1 MRFRDA
7 RLFRERGIHFRRI
20 TLMLEKIFALKAHG
34 TNVRTEI
41 VAGCTTFLT
50 MSAILFVNPD
60 ILSQAGMDRDAVFV
74 ATCLASAIGSL
85 LMGLL
90 ANYPIGQAPGMGI
103 NAVFTFGLVK
113 GMGLPWET
121 ALGAVFL
128 SGLLFVLVSVLRIR
142 EWFVNAIPTGLKHA
156 ITAGVGL
163 FLALLALHAA
173 GIVVAS
179 PDTLVTLG
187 QVKSAPALLAMG
199 GFVLMAALDHR
210 GVPGAILIG
219 ILTVTALSVAL
230 GLSSFTGVFS
240 IPPTLAPTLFKA
252 DIDAALNPAVLGVV
266 LSFFLMS
273 LFETSGTLIAIAQRG
288 GFLDAQGR
296 LPRLE
301 RALLADST
309 TISMG
314 ALLGTSSTT
323 SYLESA
329 TGISAGGRTG
339 LTTVVIALLFLASL
353 IFAPLAMMAPAYAT
367 APALLYVA
375 ILMLRSLA
383 ELDWEDLTES
393 APAVCCVTIMAFTF
407 SIADGIAFGVISH
420 VLLKLLGGQADRI
433 GWPMWVVAGLFL
445 VRYGWL

>member
-1 MRFRDA
+1 
-7 RLFRERGIHFRRI
+7 
-20 TLMLEKIFALKAHG
+20 MLEKRFALRAHG
-34 TNVRTEI
+34 TTVRTEI
-41 VAGCTTFLT
+41 LAGCTTFLT
-50 MSAILFVNPD
+50 MSAILFVNPEV
-60 ILSQAGMDRDAVFV
+60 LGQAGMDRNAVFA
-74 ATCLASAIGSL
+74 ATCLASAVGSL

-128 SGLLFVLVSVLRIR
+128 SGLLFVLVSLLRVR
-142 EWFVNAIPTGLKHA
+142 EWFVNAMPSALKHA

-179 PDTLVTLG
+179 ADTLVMLG
-187 QVKSAPALLAMG
+187 NVKAPSALLAMG
-199 GFVLMAALDHR
+199 GFLLMVVLDQR
-210 GVPGAILIG
+210 GIPGAILIG
-219 ILTVTALSVAL
+219 ILTVTTISVML
-230 GLSSFTGVFS
+230 GLSAFNGVVVAL
-240 IPPTLAPTLFKA
+240 PPSLAPTLLKA
-252 DIDAALNPAVLGVV
+252 DISGALNPAVLGVV

-288 GFLDAQGR
+288 GFLDSQGR

-309 TISMG
+309 AISIG

-323 SYLESA
+323 SYLESTA
-329 TGISAGGRTG
+329 GISAGGRTG
-339 LTTVVIALLFLASL
+339 LTAVVIAALFLACL
-353 IFAPLAMMAPAYAT
+353 VLAPLAAMVPAYAT

-383 ELDWEDLTES
+383 ALDWDDLTET
-393 APAVCCVTIMAFTF
+393 APAVCCVTVMAFTF
-407 SIADGIAFGVISH
+407 SIADGIAFGVLCH
-420 VLLKLLGGQADRI
+420 VALKLLTGQSNRI
-433 GWPMWVVAGLFL
+433 GLPMAVVAGLFL
-445 VRYGWL
+445 ARYGWL

>member
-1 MRFRDA
+1 
-7 RLFRERGIHFRRI
+7 
-20 TLMLEKIFALKAHG
+20 MLEKRFALRAHG
-34 TNVRTEI
+34 TTVRTEI
-41 VAGCTTFLT
+41 LAGCTTFLT
-50 MSAILFVNPD
+50 MSAILFVNPEV
-60 ILSQAGMDRDAVFV
+60 LGQAGMDRNAGFA
-74 ATCLASAIGSL
+74 ATCLASAVGSL

-128 SGLLFVLVSVLRIR
+128 SGLLFVLVSLLRVR
-142 EWFVNAIPTGLKHA
+142 EWFVNAMPSALKHA

-179 PDTLVTLG
+179 ADTLAMLG
-187 QVKSAPALLAMG
+187 NVKAPSALLAIG
-199 GFVLMAALDHR
+199 GFLLMVVLDQR
-210 GVPGAILIG
+210 GIPGAILIG
-219 ILTVTALSVAL
+219 ILTVTALSVML
-230 GLSSFTGVFS
+230 GLSTFNGVVALPPS
-240 IPPTLAPTLFKA
+240 LTPTLLKA
-252 DIDAALNPAVLGVV
+252 DIGGALDPAVLGVV

-288 GFLDAQGR
+288 GFLDSQGR

-309 TISMG
+309 AISIG

-323 SYLESA
+323 SYLESTA
-329 TGISAGGRTG
+329 GISAGGRTG
-339 LTTVVIALLFLASL
+339 LTAVVIAALFLACL
-353 IFAPLAMMAPAYAT
+353 VLAPLAAMVPAYAT

-383 ELDWEDLTES
+383 ALAWDDLTEA
-393 APAVCCVTIMAFTF
+393 APAICCVTVMAFTF
-407 SIADGIAFGVISH
+407 SIADGIAFGVLCH
-420 VLLKLLGGQADRI
+420 VALKLLTGQSNRI
-433 GWPMWVVAGLFL
+433 GLPMAVVAGLFL
-445 VRYGWL
+445 ARYGWL

>member
-1 MRFRDA
+1 
-7 RLFRERGIHFRRI
+7 
-20 TLMLEKIFALKAHG
+20 MLEQLFALQACG
-34 TNVRTEI
+34 TTARTEI
-41 VAGCTTFLT
+41 LAGVTTFLT

-60 ILSQAGMDRDAVFV
+60 ILGQAGMDRDAVFV

-128 SGLLFVLVSVLRIR
+128 SGLLFVLVSLLRVR
-142 EWFVNAIPTGLKHA
+142 EWFVNAIPASLKHA

-173 GIVVAS
+173 GIVAAS

-187 QVKSAPALLAMG
+187 QIKAPPALLAMG
-199 GFVLMAALDHR
+199 GFLLMIVLDRR
-210 GVPGAILIG
+210 GVPGAILLG
-219 ILTVTALSVAL
+219 ILAVTALSVAL
-230 GLSSFTGVFS
+230 GLSRFAGVVAA
-240 IPPTLAPTLFKA
+240 PPSLMPTLFKA
-252 DIDAALNPAVLGVV
+252 DVRAALDPAVLGVV

-309 TISMG
+309 AISVG

-323 SYLESA
+323 SYLEST

-339 LTTVVIALLFLASL
+339 LTAVVIAGLFLASL
-353 IFAPLAMMAPAYAT
+353 AFAPLAAMVPAYAT

-383 ELDWEDLTES
+383 ELDWNDLTEA
-393 APAVCCVTIMAFTF
+393 APAVSCVTVMAFTF
-407 SIADGIAFGVISH
+407 SIADGIAFGVICH
-420 VLLKLLGGQADRI
+420 VR
-433 GWPMWVVAGLFL
+433 
-445 VRYGWL
+445 

>member
-1 MRFRDA
+1 
-7 RLFRERGIHFRRI
+7 
-20 TLMLEKIFALKAHG
+20 MLEKLFALQACG
-34 TNVRTEI
+34 TTARTEI
-41 VAGCTTFLT
+41 LAGVTTFLT

-60 ILSQAGMDRDAVFV
+60 ILGQAGMDRDAVFV

-128 SGLLFVLVSVLRIR
+128 SGLLFVLVSLLRVR
-142 EWFVNAIPTGLKHA
+142 EWFVNAIPASLKHA

-163 FLALLALHAA
+163 FLALLALRAA
-173 GIVVAS
+173 GIVAAS

-187 QVKSAPALLAMG
+187 DVKAPPALLAMG
-199 GFVLMAALDHR
+199 GFLLMIVLDRR
-210 GVPGAILIG
+210 GVPGAILLG
-219 ILTVTALSVAL
+219 ILAITAASVAL
-230 GLSSFTGVFS
+230 GLSPFTGVFS
-240 IPPTLAPTLFKA
+240 APPSLAPTVFKA
-252 DIDAALNPAVLGVV
+252 DIRAALDPAVLGVV

-309 TISMG
+309 AISVG

-323 SYLESA
+323 SYLESM

-339 LTTVVIALLFLASL
+339 LTAVVIAGLFLASL
-353 IFAPLAMMAPAYAT
+353 AFAPLAAMVPAYAT

-383 ELDWEDLTES
+383 ELDWNDLTES
-393 APAVCCVTIMAFTF
+393 APAVCCVTVMAFTF
-407 SIADGIAFGVISH
+407 SIADGIAFGALCH
-420 VLLKLLGGQADRI
+420 VALKLLTGQHDRI
-433 GWPMWVVAGLFL
+433 GLPMGVVAGLFL
-445 VRYGWL
+445 ARYLWL

>member
-1 MRFRDA
+1 
-7 RLFRERGIHFRRI
+7 
-20 TLMLEKIFALKAHG
+20 MLEQLFGLKACG
-34 TNVRTEI
+34 TTARTEI
-41 VAGCTTFLT
+41 LAGLTTFLT
-50 MSAILFVNPD
+50 MSAILFINPD
-60 ILSQAGMDRDAVFV
+60 ILGQAGMDRDAVFV

-128 SGLLFVLVSVLRIR
+128 SGLLFVLVSLLRIR
-142 EWFVNAIPTGLKHA
+142 EWFVNAIPASLKHA

-173 GIVVAS
+173 GIVATS

-187 QVKSAPALLAMG
+187 SVKAPPALLAMG
-199 GFVLMAALDHR
+199 GFLLMVVLDQR

-219 ILTVTALSVAL
+219 ILAVTVLAVAL
-230 GLSSFTGVFS
+230 GLSPFTGVFS
-240 IPPTLAPTLFKA
+240 APPSLAPTLFKA
-252 DIDAALNPAVLGVV
+252 DVRAALDPAVLGVV

-296 LPRLE
+296 LPRLD

-309 TISMG
+309 AISAG

-323 SYLESA
+323 SYLEST

-339 LTTVVIALLFLASL
+339 LTAVVIALLFLASL
-353 IFAPLAMMAPAYAT
+353 AFAPLALMVPTYAT

-383 ELDWEDLTES
+383 ELDWNDLTES
-393 APAVCCVTIMAFTF
+393 APAVCCVTVMAFTF

-420 VLLKLLGGQADRI
+420 VLLKLLTGQHDRI
-433 GWPMWVVAGLFL
+433 GMPMAVVAGLFL
-445 VRYGWL
+445 ARYLWL

>member
-1 MRFRDA
+1 
-7 RLFRERGIHFRRI
+7 
-20 TLMLEKIFALKAHG
+20 MLEKLFALHAHG
-34 TNVRTEI
+34 TTVRTEI
-41 VAGCTTFLT
+41 LAGCTTFLT

-60 ILSQAGMDRDAVFV
+60 ILGQAGMDRDAVFV

-128 SGLLFVLVSVLRIR
+128 SGLLFVLVSLLRVR
-142 EWFVNAIPTGLKHA
+142 EWFVNAIPTSLKHA

-173 GIVVAS
+173 GIVAAS

-187 QVKSAPALLAMG
+187 NVKSPPALLAMG
-199 GFVLMAALDHR
+199 GFLLMATLDRR
-210 GVPGAILIG
+210 GAPGAILIG
-219 ILTVTALSVAL
+219 MLAVTALSVIL

-240 IPPTLAPTLFKA
+240 LPPSLAPTLFEA
-252 DIDAALNPAVLGVV
+252 DIRAALDPAVLGVV

-273 LFETSGTLIAIAQRG
+273 LFETSGTLIAIAERG
-288 GFLDAQGR
+288 SFLDAQGR

-309 TISMG
+309 AISAG

-323 SYLESA
+323 SYLESTA
-329 TGISAGGRTG
+329 GISAGGRTG
-339 LTTVVIALLFLASL
+339 LTAVVIALLFLASL
-353 IFAPLAMMAPAYAT
+353 VLAPLAAMVPAYAT
-367 APALLYVA
+367 APAVLYVA

-383 ELDWEDLTES
+383 ELDWNDLTES
-393 APAVCCVTIMAFTF
+393 APAVCCVTVMAFTF

-420 VLLKLLGGQADRI
+420 VLLKLLAGQCDRI
-433 GWPMWVVAGLFL
+433 GLPMAVVAGLFL
-445 VRYGWL
+445 ARYLWL

>member
-1 MRFRDA
+1 
-7 RLFRERGIHFRRI
+7 
-20 TLMLEKIFALKAHG
+20 MLEQLFGLKACG
-34 TNVRTEI
+34 TTARTEI
-41 VAGCTTFLT
+41 LAGLTTFLT
-50 MSAILFVNPD
+50 MSAILFINPD
-60 ILSQAGMDRDAVFV
+60 ILGQAGMDRDAVFV

-128 SGLLFVLVSVLRIR
+128 SGLLFVLVSLLRIR
-142 EWFVNAIPTGLKHA
+142 EWFVNAIPASLKHA

-173 GIVVAS
+173 GIVAAS

-187 QVKSAPALLAMG
+187 SVKAPPALLAMG
-199 GFVLMAALDHR
+199 GFLLMVVLDQR

-219 ILTVTALSVAL
+219 ILAVTVLAVAL
-230 GLSSFTGVFS
+230 GLSPFTGVFS
-240 IPPTLAPTLFKA
+240 APPSLAPTLFKA
-252 DIDAALNPAVLGVV
+252 DVRAALDPAVLGVV

-296 LPRLE
+296 LPRLD

-309 TISMG
+309 AISAG

-323 SYLESA
+323 SYLEST

-339 LTTVVIALLFLASL
+339 LTAVVIALLFLASL
-353 IFAPLAMMAPAYAT
+353 AFAPLALMVPTYAT

-383 ELDWEDLTES
+383 ELDWNDLTES
-393 APAVCCVTIMAFTF
+393 APAVCCVTVMAFTF

-420 VLLKLLGGQADRI
+420 VLLKLLTGQHDRI
-433 GWPMWVVAGLFL
+433 GMPMAVVAGLFL
-445 VRYGWL
+445 ARYLWL

>member
-1 MRFRDA
+1 
-7 RLFRERGIHFRRI
+7 
-20 TLMLEKIFALKAHG
+20 MLEQLFALKACG
-34 TNVRTEI
+34 TTARTEI
-41 VAGCTTFLT
+41 LAGLTTFLT

-60 ILSQAGMDRDAVFV
+60 ILGQAGMDRDAVFV

-128 SGLLFVLVSVLRIR
+128 SGLLFVLVSLLRIR
-142 EWFVNAIPTGLKHA
+142 EWFVNAIPTSLKHA

-163 FLALLALHAA
+163 FLALLALRAA
-173 GIVVAS
+173 GIVAAS

-187 QVKSAPALLAMG
+187 NVKAPPALLAMG
-199 GFVLMAALDHR
+199 GFLLMIVLDQR
-210 GVPGAILIG
+210 GVPGAILLG
-219 ILTVTALSVAL
+219 ILAVTAAAVAL
-230 GLSSFTGVFS
+230 GLSPFTGVFS
-240 IPPTLAPTLFKA
+240 APPSLGPTLFKA
-252 DIDAALNPAVLGVV
+252 DIRAALDPAVLGVV

-288 GFLDAQGR
+288 GFLDVQGR

-309 TISMG
+309 AISVG

-323 SYLESA
+323 SYLEST

-339 LTTVVIALLFLASL
+339 LTAVVIALLFLASL
-353 IFAPLAMMAPAYAT
+353 AFAPLAVMVPAYAT

-383 ELDWEDLTES
+383 ELDWNDLTES
-393 APAVCCVTIMAFTF
+393 APAVCCTTVMAFTF

-420 VLLKLLGGQADRI
+420 VLLKLLTGQGDRI
-433 GWPMWVVAGLFL
+433 GLPMGIVAGLFL
-445 VRYGWL
+445 ARYLWL

>member
-1 MRFRDA
+1 
-7 RLFRERGIHFRRI
+7 
-20 TLMLEKIFALKAHG
+20 MLEQLFALQACG
-34 TNVRTEI
+34 TTVRTEI
-41 VAGCTTFLT
+41 LAGVTTFLT

-60 ILSQAGMDRDAVFV
+60 ILGQAGMDRDAVFV

-113 GMGLPWET
+113 SMGLPWET

-128 SGLLFVLVSVLRIR
+128 SGLLFVLVSLLRVR
-142 EWFVNAIPTGLKHA
+142 EWFVNAIPASLKHA

-163 FLALLALHAA
+163 FLALLALRAA
-173 GIVVAS
+173 GIVAPS

-187 QVKSAPALLAMG
+187 DIKAPPALLAMG
-199 GFVLMAALDHR
+199 GFLLMIVLDRR
-210 GVPGAILIG
+210 GAPGAILLG
-219 ILTVTALSVAL
+219 ILAVTGLSVAL
-230 GLSSFTGVFS
+230 GLSPFTGVLS
-240 IPPTLAPTLFKA
+240 APPSLIPTLFKA
-252 DIDAALNPAVLGVV
+252 DIRAALDPAVLGVV

-288 GFLDAQGR
+288 GFLDAHGR

-309 TISMG
+309 AISVG

-323 SYLESA
+323 SYLESM

-339 LTTVVIALLFLASL
+339 LTAVVIAGLFLASL
-353 IFAPLAMMAPAYAT
+353 AFAPLAAMVPAYAT

-383 ELDWEDLTES
+383 ELDWNDLTES
-393 APAVCCVTIMAFTF
+393 APAVCCVTVMAFTF
-407 SIADGIAFGVISH
+407 SIADGIAFGVIGH
-420 VLLKLLGGQADRI
+420 VALKLLTGQRDRI
-433 GWPMWVVAGLFL
+433 GLPMAVVAGLFL
-445 VRYGWL
+445 ARYLWL

>member
-1 MRFRDA
+1 
-7 RLFRERGIHFRRI
+7 
-20 TLMLEKIFALKAHG
+20 MLEKLFGLKACG
-34 TNVRTEI
+34 VTVRTEI
-41 VAGCTTFLT
+41 LAGCTTFLT

-128 SGLLFVLVSVLRIR
+128 SGLLFVLVSLLRVR
-142 EWFVNAIPTGLKHA
+142 EWFVNAIPASLKQA

-173 GIVVAS
+173 GIVTAS
-179 PDTLVTLG
+179 PDTLVALG
-187 QVKSAPALLAMG
+187 DLKSPSALLAIG
-199 GFVLMAALDHR
+199 GFLLMVVLDQR
-210 GVPGAILIG
+210 GVPGAILLG
-219 ILTVTALSVAL
+219 ILAVTAIAAAL
-230 GLSSFTGVFS
+230 GLRRFTGVLAL
-240 IPPTLAPTLFKA
+240 PPSLTPTLFKA
-252 DIDAALNPAVLGVV
+252 DLRAALDPAVLGVV

-288 GFLDAQGR
+288 GFLDAEGR

-301 RALLADST
+301 CALLADST
-309 TISMG
+309 AISLG

-323 SYLESA
+323 SYLESTA
-329 TGISAGGRTG
+329 GISAGGRTG
-339 LTTVVIALLFLASL
+339 LTAVVIAALFLASL
-353 IFAPLAMMAPAYAT
+353 LFAPLAAMVPAYAT

-383 ELDWEDLTES
+383 ELNWDDLSEA
-393 APAVCCVTIMAFTF
+393 APAVCCVTVMAFTF
-407 SIADGIAFGVISH
+407 SIADGIAFGAISH
-420 VLLKLLGGQADRI
+420 VALKLLLGQFQRI
-433 GWPMWVVAGLFL
+433 GLPMTIVAGLFL
-445 VRYGWL
+445 IRYFWL

>member
-1 MRFRDA
+1 
-7 RLFRERGIHFRRI
+7 
-20 TLMLEKIFALKAHG
+20 MLEQLFGLKACG
-34 TNVRTEI
+34 TTVRTEI
-41 VAGCTTFLT
+41 LAGLTTFLT

-60 ILSQAGMDRDAVFV
+60 VLGQAGMDRDAVFV

-128 SGLLFVLVSVLRIR
+128 SGLLFVLVSLLRIR
-142 EWFVNAIPTGLKHA
+142 EWFVNAIPASLKHA

-173 GIVVAS
+173 GIVAAS

-187 QVKSAPALLAMG
+187 SVKAPPALLAIG
-199 GFVLMAALDHR
+199 GFLLMVVLDQR

-219 ILTVTALSVAL
+219 ILAVTVLAVAL
-230 GLSSFTGVFS
+230 GLSPFTGVFS
-240 IPPTLAPTLFKA
+240 APPSLAPTLFKA
-252 DIDAALNPAVLGVV
+252 DVRAALDPAVLGVV

-296 LPRLE
+296 LPRLD

-309 TISMG
+309 AISVG

-323 SYLESA
+323 SYLEST

-339 LTTVVIALLFLASL
+339 LTAVVIALLFLASL
-353 IFAPLAMMAPAYAT
+353 AFAPLALMVPSYAT

-383 ELDWEDLTES
+383 ELDWNDLTES
-393 APAVCCVTIMAFTF
+393 APAVCCVTVMAFTF

-420 VLLKLLGGQADRI
+420 VLLKLLTGQHDRI
-433 GWPMWVVAGLFL
+433 GLPMAVVAGLFL
-445 VRYGWL
+445 ARYLWL

>member
-1 MRFRDA
+1 
-7 RLFRERGIHFRRI
+7 
-20 TLMLEKIFALKAHG
+20 MLEKFFALKARG
-34 TNVRTEI
+34 TTARTEI
-41 VAGCTTFLT
+41 LAGCTTFLT

-60 ILSQAGMDRDAVFV
+60 ILGQAGMDRDAVFV

-128 SGLLFVLVSVLRIR
+128 SGLLFVLVSLLRIR
-142 EWFVNAIPTGLKHA
+142 EWFVNAIPASLKHA

-163 FLALLALHAA
+163 FLALLALRAA
-173 GIVVAS
+173 GIVAAS

-187 QVKSAPALLAMG
+187 NVKALPALLAMG
-199 GFVLMAALDHR
+199 GFLLMIVLDQR
-210 GVPGAILIG
+210 GVPGAILLG
-219 ILTVTALSVAL
+219 ILAVTAASVAL

-240 IPPTLAPTLFKA
+240 APPSLTPTLLEA
-252 DIDAALNPAVLGVV
+252 DIRAALDPAVSGVV

-309 TISMG
+309 AISVG

-323 SYLESA
+323 SYLEST

-339 LTTVVIALLFLASL
+339 LTAVVVAGLFLVSL
-353 IFAPLAMMAPAYAT
+353 VLAPLAAMVPAYAT

-375 ILMLRSLA
+375 ILMLRGLA
-383 ELDWEDLTES
+383 ELDWNDLTEA
-393 APAVCCVTIMAFTF
+393 APAVCCVTVMAFTF
-407 SIADGIAFGVISH
+407 SIADGIAFGAICH
-420 VLLKLLGGQADRI
+420 VALKLLTGQHDRI
-433 GWPMWVVAGLFL
+433 GLPMGVVAGLFL
-445 VRYGWL
+445 ARYLWL

>member
-1 MRFRDA
+1 
-7 RLFRERGIHFRRI
+7 
-20 TLMLEKIFALKAHG
+20 MLEKRFALKAHG
-34 TNVRTEI
+34 VSVRTEI
-41 VAGCTTFLT
+41 LAGCTTFLT

-74 ATCLASAIGSL
+74 ATCLASAAGSL

-113 GMGLPWET
+113 GMGLSWET

-128 SGLLFVLVSVLRIR
+128 SGLLFILVSLLRVR
-142 EWFVNAIPTGLKHA
+142 EWFVNAIPSSLKHA

-173 GIVVAS
+173 GIVIAS
-179 PDTLVTLG
+179 ADTLVMLG
-187 QVKSAPALLAMG
+187 HVKAPSALLAIG
-199 GFVLMAALDHR
+199 GFLLMVVLDHR

-219 ILTVTALSVAL
+219 ILAVTILSVML
-230 GLSSFTGVFS
+230 GLSAFNGV
-240 IPPTLAPTLFKA
+240 IALPPSLTPTLFKA
-252 DIDAALNPAVLGVV
+252 DIASALNPAVLGVV

-288 GFLDAQGR
+288 GFLDSQGR

-309 TISMG
+309 AISVG

-323 SYLESA
+323 SYLESTA
-329 TGISAGGRTG
+329 GISAGGRTG
-339 LTTVVIALLFLASL
+339 LTAVVVAALFLASL
-353 IFAPLAMMAPAYAT
+353 LFAPLAAMVPAYAT

-383 ELDWEDLTES
+383 DLAWDDLTES
-393 APAVCCVTIMAFTF
+393 APAVCCVTVMAFTF
-407 SIADGIAFGVISH
+407 SIADGIAFGVLCH
-420 VLLKLLGGQADRI
+420 VALKLLTGQVNRI
-433 GWPMWVVAGLFL
+433 GLPMAVIASLFL
-445 VRYGWL
+445 ARYLWL

>member
-1 MRFRDA
+1 
-7 RLFRERGIHFRRI
+7 
-20 TLMLEKIFALKAHG
+20 MLEKHFALRAHG
-34 TNVRTEI
+34 TTVRTEI
-41 VAGCTTFLT
+41 LAGCTTFLT
-50 MSAILFVNPD
+50 MSAILFVNPEV
-60 ILSQAGMDRDAVFV
+60 LGQAGMDRNAVFV
-74 ATCLASAIGSL
+74 ATCLASAVGSL

-128 SGLLFVLVSVLRIR
+128 SGLLFVLVSLLRVR
-142 EWFVNAIPTGLKHA
+142 EWFVNAMPSALKHA

-187 QVKSAPALLAMG
+187 QLKSPPALLAMG
-199 GFVLMAALDHR
+199 GFLLMVVLDQR
-210 GVPGAILIG
+210 GIPGAILIG
-219 ILTVTALSVAL
+219 ILTVTTISVML
-230 GLSSFTGVFS
+230 GLSAFNGVVVAL
-240 IPPTLAPTLFKA
+240 PPSLAPTLLKA
-252 DIDAALNPAVLGVV
+252 DIGGALNPAVLGVV

-288 GFLDAQGR
+288 GFLDSQGR

-301 RALLADST
+301 RALLADSMA
-309 TISMG
+309 ISIG

-323 SYLESA
+323 SYLENTA
-329 TGISAGGRTG
+329 GISAGGRTG
-339 LTTVVIALLFLASL
+339 LTAVVIAALFLACL
-353 IFAPLAMMAPAYAT
+353 VLAPLAAMVPAYAT

-383 ELDWEDLTES
+383 ALDWDDLTEA
-393 APAVCCVTIMAFTF
+393 APAVCCVTVMAFTF
-407 SIADGIAFGVISH
+407 SIADGIAFGVLCH
-420 VLLKLLGGQADRI
+420 VALKLLTGQSNRI
-433 GWPMWVVAGLFL
+433 GLPMAVVAGLFL
-445 VRYGWL
+445 ARYGWL

>member
-1 MRFRDA
+1 
-7 RLFRERGIHFRRI
+7 
-20 TLMLEKIFALKAHG
+20 MLEKVFALHARG
-34 TNVRTEI
+34 TTVRTEI
-41 VAGCTTFLT
+41 LAGCTTFLA

-60 ILSQAGMDRDAVFV
+60 ILGQAGMDRDAVFV
-74 ATCLASAIGSL
+74 ATGLASAIGSL
-85 LMGLL
+85 IMGLL

-128 SGLLFVLVSVLRIR
+128 SGLLFVLVSLLRVR
-142 EWFVNAIPTGLKHA
+142 EWFVNAIPASLKHA

-163 FLALLALHAA
+163 FLALLALRAA
-173 GIVVAS
+173 GIVAAS

-187 QVKSAPALLAMG
+187 NVKTPSALLAMG
-199 GFVLMAALDHR
+199 GFLLMVMLDQRH
-210 GVPGAILIG
+210 VPGAILIG
-219 ILTVTALSVAL
+219 ILAVTVASVAL
-230 GLSSFTGVFS
+230 GLSPFTGVFS
-240 IPPTLAPTLFKA
+240 PPPSLLPTLFKA
-252 DIDAALNPAVLGVV
+252 DMRAALEPAVLGVV

-288 GFLDAQGR
+288 GFLDAQGH

-309 TISMG
+309 AIGVG

-323 SYLESA
+323 SYLEST
-329 TGISAGGRTG
+329 TGISTGGRTG
-339 LTTVVIALLFLASL
+339 LTAVVIALLFLASL
-353 IFAPLAMMAPAYAT
+353 AFAPLALMVPAYAT

-383 ELDWEDLTES
+383 ELDWNDLTES
-393 APAVCCVTIMAFTF
+393 APAVCCVTVMAFTF

-420 VLLKLLGGQADRI
+420 VLLKWLTGQHDRI
-433 GWPMWVVAGLFL
+433 GLPMGVVAGLFL
-445 VRYGWL
+445 ARYLWL

>member
-1 MRFRDA
+1 
-7 RLFRERGIHFRRI
+7 
-20 TLMLEKIFALKAHG
+20 MLEKFFALKARG
-34 TNVRTEI
+34 TTARTEI
-41 VAGCTTFLT
+41 LAGVTTFLT

-60 ILSQAGMDRDAVFV
+60 ILGQAGMDRDAVFV

-128 SGLLFVLVSVLRIR
+128 SGLLFVLVSLLRVR
-142 EWFVNAIPTGLKHA
+142 EWFVNAIPASLKHA

-173 GIVVAS
+173 GIVAAS

-187 QVKSAPALLAMG
+187 NIKSPPALLAMG
-199 GFVLMAALDHR
+199 GFLLMVVLDRR
-210 GVPGAILIG
+210 GVPGAILLG
-219 ILTVTALSVAL
+219 ILAVTAGSVAL
-230 GLSSFTGVFS
+230 GLSSFKGVFS
-240 IPPTLAPTLFKA
+240 APPSLLPTLFKA
-252 DIDAALNPAVLGVV
+252 DVRAALDPAVLGVV

-288 GFLDAQGR
+288 GFLDDRGR

-309 TISMG
+309 AIGVG

-323 SYLESA
+323 SYLEST

-339 LTTVVIALLFLASL
+339 LTAAVIALLFLASL
-353 IFAPLAMMAPAYAT
+353 VFAPLAAMVPPYAT

-383 ELDWEDLTES
+383 ELDWNDLAET
-393 APAVCCVTIMAFTF
+393 APAVCCVTVMAFTF
-407 SIADGIAFGVISH
+407 SIADGIAFGVIGH
-420 VLLKLLGGQADRI
+420 VALKLLSGRHDRI
-433 GWPMWVVAGLFL
+433 GLPMGMVAGLFL
-445 VRYGWL
+445 ARYLWL

>member
-1 MRFRDA
+1 
-7 RLFRERGIHFRRI
+7 
-20 TLMLEKIFALKAHG
+20 MLEKFFALKARG
-34 TNVRTEI
+34 TTARTEI
-41 VAGCTTFLT
+41 LAGVTTFLT

-60 ILSQAGMDRDAVFV
+60 ILGQAGMDRDAVFV

-128 SGLLFVLVSVLRIR
+128 SGLLFVLVSLLRVR
-142 EWFVNAIPTGLKHA
+142 EWFVNAIPASLKHA

-173 GIVVAS
+173 GIVAPS

-187 QVKSAPALLAMG
+187 NIKSPPALLAMG
-199 GFVLMAALDHR
+199 GFLLMVVLDRR
-210 GVPGAILIG
+210 GVPGAILLG
-219 ILTVTALSVAL
+219 ILAVTAGSVAL
-230 GLSSFTGVFS
+230 GLSSFKGVFS
-240 IPPTLAPTLFKA
+240 APPSLMPTLFKA
-252 DIDAALNPAVLGVV
+252 DVRAALDPAVLGVV

-288 GFLDAQGR
+288 GFLDDRGR

-309 TISMG
+309 AISVG

-323 SYLESA
+323 SYLEST

-339 LTTVVIALLFLASL
+339 LTAAVIALLFLASL
-353 IFAPLAMMAPAYAT
+353 VFAPLAAMVPSYAT

-383 ELDWEDLTES
+383 ELDWNDLAET
-393 APAVCCVTIMAFTF
+393 APAVCCVTVMAFTF
-407 SIADGIAFGVISH
+407 SIADGIAFGAICH
-420 VLLKLLGGQADRI
+420 VALKLLSGQHGRL
-433 GWPMWVVAGLFL
+433 GLPMGVVAGLFL
-445 VRYGWL
+445 ARYLWL

>member
-1 MRFRDA
+1 MAF
-7 RLFRERGIHFRRI
+7 G
-20 TLMLEKIFALKAHG
+20 LENFFALSAHH
-34 TNVRTEI
+34 TDVRTEI
-41 VAGCTTFLT
+41 LAGCVTFLT
-50 MSAILFVNPD
+50 MSAILFVNPA
-60 ILSQAGMDRDAVFV
+60 ILTQAGMDRGAVFV

-90 ANYPIGQAPGMGI
+90 ANYPIAQAPGMGI

-128 SGLLFVLVSVLRIR
+128 SGVLFMLVSLLRVR
-142 EWFVNAIPTGLKHA
+142 EWFVNAIPASLKHA

-173 GIVVAS
+173 SIVAAS

-187 QVKSAPALLAMG
+187 DLKAPPALLAMG
-199 GFVLMAALDHR
+199 GFLLLITLEQR
-210 GVPGAILIG
+210 GVPGAILLS
-219 ILTVTALSVAL
+219 ILTVTAAAALL
-230 GLSSFTGVFS
+230 GLRSFNGVFA
-240 IPPTLAPTLFKA
+240 PPPSLLPTWFKA
-252 DIDAALNPAVLGVV
+252 DLRAALDPAVLGVV

-288 GFLDAQGR
+288 GFLDAQGH
-296 LPRLE
+296 LPRLN
-301 RALLADST
+301 RALLADSSA
-309 TISMG
+309 ISIG

-323 SYLESA
+323 SYLESTA
-329 TGISAGGRTG
+329 GISAGGRTG
-339 LTTVVIALLFLASL
+339 LTAVVVALLFLASL
-353 IFAPLAMMAPAYAT
+353 IFAPLAMLAPAYAT

-383 ELDWEDLTES
+383 DLAWHDISEA
-393 APAVCCVTIMAFTF
+393 APAVCCVTVMAFTF

-420 VLLKLLGGQADRI
+420 VALKALTGQTQRI
-433 GWPMWVVAGLFL
+433 GLPLAVVAGLFL
-445 VRYGWL
+445 TRYLWF

>member
-1 MRFRDA
+1 
-7 RLFRERGIHFRRI
+7 
-20 TLMLEKIFALKAHG
+20 MLEQLFGLKACG
-34 TNVRTEI
+34 TTARTEI
-41 VAGCTTFLT
+41 LAGLTTFLT
-50 MSAILFVNPD
+50 MSAILFINPD
-60 ILSQAGMDRDAVFV
+60 ILGQAGMDRDAVFV

-128 SGLLFVLVSVLRIR
+128 SGLLFVLVSLLRVR
-142 EWFVNAIPTGLKHA
+142 EWFVNAIPASLKHA

-173 GIVVAS
+173 GIVATS

-187 QVKSAPALLAMG
+187 SVKAPPALLAMG
-199 GFVLMAALDHR
+199 GFLLMVVLDQR

-219 ILTVTALSVAL
+219 ILAITVLAVAL
-230 GLSSFTGVFS
+230 GLSPFTGVFS
-240 IPPTLAPTLFKA
+240 TPPSLAPTLLKA
-252 DIDAALNPAVLGVV
+252 DVRAALDPAVLGVV

-296 LPRLE
+296 LPRLD

-309 TISMG
+309 AISAG

-323 SYLESA
+323 SYLEST

-339 LTTVVIALLFLASL
+339 LTAVVIALLFLASL
-353 IFAPLAMMAPAYAT
+353 AFAPLALMVPTYAT

-383 ELDWEDLTES
+383 ELDWNDLTES
-393 APAVCCVTIMAFTF
+393 APAVCCVTVMAFTF

-420 VLLKLLGGQADRI
+420 VLLKLLTGQHDRI
-433 GWPMWVVAGLFL
+433 GMPMAVVAGLFL
-445 VRYGWL
+445 ARYLWL

>member
-1 MRFRDA
+1 
-7 RLFRERGIHFRRI
+7 
-20 TLMLEKIFALKAHG
+20 MLKSPFALTAHG
-34 TNVRTEI
+34 TTIRTEI
-41 VAGCTTFLT
+41 LAGCTTFLT

-60 ILSQAGMDRDAVFV
+60 ILGQAGMDRDAVFV
-74 ATCLASAIGSL
+74 ATCLASALGSL

-128 SGLLFVLVSVLRIR
+128 SGLLFVLVSLLRIR
-142 EWFVNAIPTGLKHA
+142 EWFVNAIPSGLKHA

-163 FLALLALHAA
+163 FLALLGLHAA
-173 GIVVAS
+173 GIVTAS

-187 QVKSAPALLAMG
+187 NLKAPPALLAIG
-199 GFVLMAALDHR
+199 GFLLMVTLDRR

-219 ILTVTALSVAL
+219 ILSVTMLSVAL

-240 IPPTLAPTLFKA
+240 VPPSLTPTLFKA
-252 DIDAALNPAVLGVV
+252 DVRAALDPAVLGVV

-273 LFETSGTLIAIAQRG
+273 LFETSGTLIAIAERG

-309 TISMG
+309 AISAG

-323 SYLESA
+323 SYLESTA
-329 TGISAGGRTG
+329 GISAGGRTG
-339 LTTVVIALLFLASL
+339 LTAVVIALLFLASL
-353 IFAPLAMMAPAYAT
+353 VLAPLAAMVPAYAT
-367 APALLYVA
+367 APAVLYVA

-383 ELDWEDLTES
+383 ELDWNDLTES
-393 APAVCCVTIMAFTF
+393 APAVCCVTVMAFTF

-420 VLLKLLGGQADRI
+420 VLLKLLAGQCDRI
-433 GWPMWVVAGLFL
+433 GLPMAVVAGLFL
-445 VRYGWL
+445 ARYLWL

>member
-1 MRFRDA
+1 
-7 RLFRERGIHFRRI
+7 
-20 TLMLEKIFALKAHG
+20 MLEQLFALKACG
-34 TNVRTEI
+34 TTARTEI
-41 VAGCTTFLT
+41 LAGLTTFLT
-50 MSAILFVNPD
+50 MSAILFINPD
-60 ILSQAGMDRDAVFV
+60 ILGQAGMDRDAVFV

-128 SGLLFVLVSVLRIR
+128 SGLLFVLVSLLRIR
-142 EWFVNAIPTGLKHA
+142 EWFVNAIPASLKHA

-173 GIVVAS
+173 GIVAAS

-187 QVKSAPALLAMG
+187 SVKAPPALLAMG
-199 GFVLMAALDHR
+199 GFLLMVVLDQR

-219 ILTVTALSVAL
+219 ILAVTVLAVAL
-230 GLSSFTGVFS
+230 GLNPFTGVFS
-240 IPPTLAPTLFKA
+240 APPSLAPTLFKA
-252 DIDAALNPAVLGVV
+252 DVRAALDPAVLGVV

-296 LPRLE
+296 LPRLD

-309 TISMG
+309 AISAG

-323 SYLESA
+323 SYLEST

-339 LTTVVIALLFLASL
+339 LTAVVIALLFLASL
-353 IFAPLAMMAPAYAT
+353 AFAPLALMVPTYAT

-383 ELDWEDLTES
+383 ELDWNDLTES
-393 APAVCCVTIMAFTF
+393 APAVCCVTVMAFTF

-420 VLLKLLGGQADRI
+420 VLLKLLTGQHDRI
-433 GWPMWVVAGLFL
+433 GMPMAVVAGLFL
-445 VRYGWL
+445 ARYLWL

>member
-1 MRFRDA
+1 
-7 RLFRERGIHFRRI
+7 
-20 TLMLEKIFALKAHG
+20 MLEQLFALKACG
-34 TNVRTEI
+34 TTVRTEI
-41 VAGCTTFLT
+41 LAGLTTFLT

-60 ILSQAGMDRDAVFV
+60 VLGQAGMDRDAVFV

-113 GMGLPWET
+113 GMGLSWET

-128 SGLLFVLVSVLRIR
+128 SGLLFVLVSLLRIR
-142 EWFVNAIPTGLKHA
+142 EWFVNAIPASLKHA

-173 GIVVAS
+173 GIVAAS

-187 QVKSAPALLAMG
+187 SVKAPPALLAMG
-199 GFVLMAALDHR
+199 GFLLMVMLDQR
-210 GVPGAILIG
+210 GVPGAILLG
-219 ILTVTALSVAL
+219 ILAVTAASVAL
-230 GLSSFTGVFS
+230 GLSPFTGVFS
-240 IPPTLAPTLFKA
+240 APPSLAPTLFKA
-252 DIDAALNPAVLGVV
+252 DVRAALDPAVLGVV

-296 LPRLE
+296 LPRLD

-309 TISMG
+309 AISVG

-323 SYLESA
+323 SYLEST

-339 LTTVVIALLFLASL
+339 LTAVVIALLFLASL
-353 IFAPLAMMAPAYAT
+353 AFAPLALMVPTYAT

-383 ELDWEDLTES
+383 GLDWDDLTE
-393 APAVCCVTIMAFTF
+393 AGPAVCCVTVMAFTF

-420 VLLKLLGGQADRI
+420 VLLKLLTGQHDRI
-433 GWPMWVVAGLFL
+433 GLPMGVVAGLFL
-445 VRYGWL
+445 ARYLWL

>member
-1 MRFRDA
+1 
-7 RLFRERGIHFRRI
+7 
-20 TLMLEKIFALKAHG
+20 MLEKFFALKARG
-34 TNVRTEI
+34 TTARTEI
-41 VAGCTTFLT
+41 LAGCTTFLT

-60 ILSQAGMDRDAVFV
+60 ILGQAGMDRDAVFV

-128 SGLLFVLVSVLRIR
+128 SGLLFVLVSLLRIR
-142 EWFVNAIPTGLKHA
+142 EWFVNAIPASLKHA

-163 FLALLALHAA
+163 FLALLALRAA
-173 GIVVAS
+173 GIVAAS

-187 QVKSAPALLAMG
+187 NVKALPALLAMG
-199 GFVLMAALDHR
+199 GFLLMIVLDQR
-210 GVPGAILIG
+210 GVPGAILLG
-219 ILTVTALSVAL
+219 ILAVTAASVAL

-240 IPPTLAPTLFKA
+240 APPSLTPTLLEA
-252 DIDAALNPAVLGVV
+252 DIRAALDPAVSGVV

-309 TISMG
+309 AISVG

-323 SYLESA
+323 SYLEST

-339 LTTVVIALLFLASL
+339 LTAVVVAGLFLASL
-353 IFAPLAMMAPAYAT
+353 VLAPLAAMVPAYAT

-375 ILMLRSLA
+375 ILMLRGLA
-383 ELDWEDLTES
+383 ELDWNDLTEA
-393 APAVCCVTIMAFTF
+393 APAVCCVTVMAFTF
-407 SIADGIAFGVISH
+407 SIADGIAFGAICH
-420 VLLKLLGGQADRI
+420 VALKLLTGQHDRI
-433 GWPMWVVAGLFL
+433 GLPMGVVAGLFL
-445 VRYGWL
+445 ARYLWL

>member
-1 MRFRDA
+1 
-7 RLFRERGIHFRRI
+7 
-20 TLMLEKIFALKAHG
+20 MLEKFFALKARG
-34 TNVRTEI
+34 TTARTEI
-41 VAGCTTFLT
+41 LAGVTTFLT

-60 ILSQAGMDRDAVFV
+60 ILGQAGMDRDAVFV

-128 SGLLFVLVSVLRIR
+128 SGLLFVLVSLLRVR
-142 EWFVNAIPTGLKHA
+142 EWFVNAIPASLKHA

-173 GIVVAS
+173 GIVAPS

-187 QVKSAPALLAMG
+187 NIKSPPALLAMG
-199 GFVLMAALDHR
+199 GFLLMVVLDRR
-210 GVPGAILIG
+210 GVPGAILLG
-219 ILTVTALSVAL
+219 ILAVTAGSVAL
-230 GLSSFTGVFS
+230 GLSSFKGVFS
-240 IPPTLAPTLFKA
+240 PPPSLMPTLFKA
-252 DIDAALNPAVLGVV
+252 DVRAALDPAVLGVV

-288 GFLDAQGR
+288 GFLDDRGR

-309 TISMG
+309 AISVG

-323 SYLESA
+323 SYLEST

-339 LTTVVIALLFLASL
+339 LTAAVIALLFLASL
-353 IFAPLAMMAPAYAT
+353 VFAPLAAMVPSYAT

-383 ELDWEDLTES
+383 ELDWNDLAET
-393 APAVCCVTIMAFTF
+393 APAVCCVTVMAFTF
-407 SIADGIAFGVISH
+407 SIADGIAFGVIGH
-420 VLLKLLGGQADRI
+420 VALKLLSGQHDRI
-433 GWPMWVVAGLFL
+433 GLPMGVVAGLFL
-445 VRYGWL
+445 ARYLWL

>member
-1 MRFRDA
+1 
-7 RLFRERGIHFRRI
+7 
-20 TLMLEKIFALKAHG
+20 MLEKFFALKARG
-34 TNVRTEI
+34 TTARTEI
-41 VAGCTTFLT
+41 LAGVTTFLT

-60 ILSQAGMDRDAVFV
+60 ILGQAGMDRDAVFV

-128 SGLLFVLVSVLRIR
+128 SGLLFVLVSLLRVR
-142 EWFVNAIPTGLKHA
+142 EWFVNAIPASLKHA

-173 GIVVAS
+173 GIVAPS

-187 QVKSAPALLAMG
+187 NIKSPPALLAMG
-199 GFVLMAALDHR
+199 GFLLMVVLDRR
-210 GVPGAILIG
+210 GVPGAILLG
-219 ILTVTALSVAL
+219 ILAVTVGSVAL
-230 GLSSFTGVFS
+230 GLSSFKGVFS
-240 IPPTLAPTLFKA
+240 APPSLMPTLFKA
-252 DIDAALNPAVLGVV
+252 DVRAALDPAVLGVV

-288 GFLDAQGR
+288 GFLDDRGR

-309 TISMG
+309 AISVG

-323 SYLESA
+323 SYLEST

-339 LTTVVIALLFLASL
+339 LTAAVIALLFLASL
-353 IFAPLAMMAPAYAT
+353 VFAPLAAMVPSYAT

-383 ELDWEDLTES
+383 ELDWNDLAET
-393 APAVCCVTIMAFTF
+393 APAVCCVTVMAFTF
-407 SIADGIAFGVISH
+407 SIADGIAFGVIGH
-420 VLLKLLGGQADRI
+420 VALKLLSGQHDRI
-433 GWPMWVVAGLFL
+433 GLPMGVVAGLFL
-445 VRYGWL
+445 ARYLWL

>member
-1 MRFRDA
+1 
-7 RLFRERGIHFRRI
+7 
-20 TLMLEKIFALKAHG
+20 MLEKFFALKARG
-34 TNVRTEI
+34 TTARTEI
-41 VAGCTTFLT
+41 LAGVTTFLT
-50 MSAILFVNPD
+50 MSAILFVNLD
-60 ILSQAGMDRDAVFV
+60 ILGQAGMDRDAVFV

-128 SGLLFVLVSVLRIR
+128 SGLLFVLVSLLRVR
-142 EWFVNAIPTGLKHA
+142 EWFVNAIPASLKHA

-173 GIVVAS
+173 GIVAPS

-187 QVKSAPALLAMG
+187 NIKSPPALLAMG
-199 GFVLMAALDHR
+199 GFLLMVVLDRR
-210 GVPGAILIG
+210 GVPGAILLG
-219 ILTVTALSVAL
+219 ILAVTAGSVAL
-230 GLSSFTGVFS
+230 GLSSFKGVFS
-240 IPPTLAPTLFKA
+240 APPSLMPTLFKA
-252 DIDAALNPAVLGVV
+252 DVRAALDPAVLGVV

-288 GFLDAQGR
+288 GFLDDRGR

-309 TISMG
+309 AISVG

-323 SYLESA
+323 SYLEST

-339 LTTVVIALLFLASL
+339 LTAAVIALLFLASL
-353 IFAPLAMMAPAYAT
+353 VFAPLAAMVPSYAT

-383 ELDWEDLTES
+383 ELDWNDLAET
-393 APAVCCVTIMAFTF
+393 APAVCCVTVMAFTF
-407 SIADGIAFGVISH
+407 SIADGIAFGAICH
-420 VLLKLLGGQADRI
+420 VALKLLSGQHGRI
-433 GWPMWVVAGLFL
+433 GLPMGVVAGLFL
-445 VRYGWL
+445 ARYLWL

>member
-1 MRFRDA
+1 
-7 RLFRERGIHFRRI
+7 
-20 TLMLEKIFALKAHG
+20 MLEKLFALKACG
-34 TNVRTEI
+34 TTARTEI
-41 VAGCTTFLT
+41 LAGCTTFLT

-128 SGLLFVLVSVLRIR
+128 SGLLFVLVSLLRVR
-142 EWFVNAIPTGLKHA
+142 EWFVNAIPASLKHA

-173 GIVVAS
+173 GIVAAS

-187 QVKSAPALLAMG
+187 NVKAPPALLAMG
-199 GFVLMAALDHR
+199 GFLLMVALDQR
-210 GVPGAILIG
+210 NIPGAILIG
-219 ILTVTALSVAL
+219 ILAVTVLSVTL
-230 GLSSFTGVFS
+230 GLSPFTGVFS
-240 IPPTLAPTLFKA
+240 VPPSLMPTLFEA
-252 DIDAALNPAVLGVV
+252 DILAALDPAVLGVV

-288 GFLDAQGR
+288 GFLDSQGR

-309 TISMG
+309 AISAG

-323 SYLESA
+323 SYLESTA
-329 TGISAGGRTG
+329 GISAGGRTG
-339 LTTVVIALLFLASL
+339 LTAVVIALLFLASL
-353 IFAPLAMMAPAYAT
+353 VLAPLAGMVPAYAT

-383 ELDWEDLTES
+383 ELDWNDLTES
-393 APAVCCVTIMAFTF
+393 APAVCCVTVMAFTF

-420 VLLKLLGGQADRI
+420 VLFKLLAGQRDRI
-433 GWPMWVVAGLFL
+433 GLPMAVVAGLFL
-445 VRYGWL
+445 ARYLWL